1 MRKFVPLKQARRNV
15 HGAYPI
21 RRHSVGDVDGDG
33 DADLIQVW
41 EPTEDDVTP
50 YMAHKVR
57 LSDGSEFGDPV
68 DWGKLECGE
77 RSEEHT
83 SELQSLMRLSYDVFC
98 LKE

>member
-41 EPTEDDVTP
+41 EPNEDDVTP
-50 YMAHKVR
+50 YMALKVR

-68 DWGKLECGE
+68 
-77 RSEEHT
+77 RSDEHT
-83 SELQSLMRLSYDVFC
+83 SELQSLMRISYAVFC
-98 LKE
+98 LKQQKHLITTM